1 VKKAL
6 GLRSIKPLVMTGHVA
21 DHHMDSEAFGRGIFE
36 FKTNITPQE
45 FPRWRHGPVANKQHH
60 LTPIYEPIRILIKNG

>member
-1 VKKAL
+1 
-6 GLRSIKPLVMTGHVA
+6 MTGHVA
-21 DHHMDSEAFGRGIFE
+21 YHHMDSEAFGRGIFE

-45 FPRWRHGPVANKQHH
+45 FPLWRHGPVANKQHH